1 MVFQLVNNEVVY
13 LHFPCSMKKAISI
26 CLLLALLASS
36 CGPDLN
42 PEKYEIKSIL
52 LSSYEEYTF
61 QYQGGRLQ
69 KIVGTDS
76 IVLNYSYFR
85 DSTSILHI
93 DKSGKLFQRTQLA
106 YSGSDLSKVKIKWKF
121 GKVWYSDSIIFNY
134 SASSL
139 ASITHKKLT
148 YQATTQ
154 NGNLKGIRVGTGA
167 LSISYSMSYDQK
179 TNPLEY
185 AYWLTPF
192 ILPSGTTA
200 IVQPNTIAR
209 YFSKNNLST
218 STSIILGATE
228 TNRYSYTY
236 LHDIL
241 PKAINLEV
249 ETSKNKISDLVFVF
263 DIQYQPKELSS
274 SSP

>member
-1 MVFQLVNNEVVY
+1 MQKPF
-13 LHFPCSMKKAISI
+13 SI
-26 CLLLALLASS
+26 CFLVALLATS
-36 CGPDLN
+36 CGLDLS
-42 PEKYEIKSIL
+42 PEKYVVKSIL
-52 LSSYEEYTF
+52 LSSYEEYSF

-76 IVLNYSYFR
+76 IVLNYTYFK
-85 DSTSILHI
+85 DSTSILHL

-106 YSGSDLSKVKIKWKF
+106 YSGSELSKVKVKWKF
-121 GKVWYSDSIIFNY
+121 GKAWYGDSIMFSY
-134 SASSL
+134 SGSSL
-139 ASITHKKLT
+139 ASIMYKKLT

-154 NGNLKGIRVGTGA
+154 NGNLTGIRVGSGT
-167 LSISYSMSYDQK
+167 LSVSYNIAYDQK
-179 TNPLEY
+179 TNPLGSV
-185 AYWLTPF
+185 YWLTPF

-200 IVQPNTIAR
+200 IIQPNTIAR

-218 STSIILGATE
+218 STGVILGATE

-241 PKAINLEV
+241 PKSINLEV
-249 ETSKNKISDLVFVF
+249 ETSKSKTSDLVFVF